1 MISEL
6 ILFSFHSLP
15 PIKKKKK
22 KESKE
27 GKKEKKNLPRDRFWK
42 KLDKHFA

>member
-15 PIKKKKK
+15 PIKKKKGEQGRK
-22 KESKE
+22 KR
-27 GKKEKKNLPRDRFWK
+27 KEKSAQGQILKET
-42 KLDKHFA
+42 

>member
-22 KESKE
+22 KKGEQGRK
-27 GKKEKKNLPRDRFWK
+27 KRKEKSAQGQILKET
-42 KLDKHFA
+42 